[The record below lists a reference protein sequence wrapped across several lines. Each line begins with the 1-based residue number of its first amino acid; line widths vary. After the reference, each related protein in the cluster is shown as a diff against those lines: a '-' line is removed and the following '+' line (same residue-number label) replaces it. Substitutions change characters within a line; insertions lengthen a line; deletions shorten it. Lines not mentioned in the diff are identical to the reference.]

1 MGDKVWLLLD
11 YLNPVLSNIA
21 QKERGNLS
29 GTKQANKQSKS
40 LNILLAFEYKSLY
53 WFEEDFVITNFAK
66 V

>member
-11 YLNPVLSNIA
+11 YLNPVLNNIA

-53 WFEEDFVITNFAK
+53 WFEEDFLITNFAK